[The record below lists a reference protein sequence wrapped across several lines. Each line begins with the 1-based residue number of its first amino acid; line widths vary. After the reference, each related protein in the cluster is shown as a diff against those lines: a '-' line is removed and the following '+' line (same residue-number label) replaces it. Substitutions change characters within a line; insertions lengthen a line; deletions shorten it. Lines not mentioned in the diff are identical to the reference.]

1 MKHPHTL
8 GLWAT
13 AALLLATA
21 APALAGKAHVHG
33 VVAVAVAVDA
43 AADGGAQL
51 TVQLDAPLDSLVG
64 YERRPRTA
72 AERAAA
78 DAALATVRGGSWV
91 VPPAAAGCT
100 LAGVEV
106 DAPVLQ
112 AGPADA
118 PAPAAADGHAELA
131 ATATWRCRTPAA
143 LAAVELALFER
154 FTRIQ
159 RIDVQV
165 AGPAGQLR
173 HTLRRPV
180 RTVPLR
186 R

>member
-1 MKHPHTL
+1 MKALRTL
-8 GLWAT
+8 GCGTTL
-13 AALLLATA
+13 ALLA
-21 APALAGKAHVHG
+21 AAAWAGKAHVHG
-33 VVAVAVAVDA
+33 VVAVDA
-43 AADGGAQL
+43 TADGGAAL
-51 TVQLDAPLDSLVG
+51 SVQLDAPLDSLVG
-64 YERRPRTA
+64 YERRPRSA

-78 DAALATVRGGSWV
+78 DAALASVRSGGWV
-91 VPPAAAGCT
+91 VVPAAAGCT

-112 AGPADA
+112 AT
-118 PAPAAADGHAELA
+118 PAPNAAATPAGDGHAELA

-143 LAAVELALFER
+143 LQAVELALFER
-154 FTRIQ
+154 FARIQ

-173 HTLRRPV
+173 HTLRRPA